1 MKKFASVLVQ
11 LKTLALEKIEQKLE
25 SKRLELQ
32 QNEREVLDKQAQ
44 LSAFKNPELGGMSLF
59 LQTQQLKSALRLE
72 IEYYQQEG
80 ENLNKDLK
88 VLEKDY
94 FLANQE
100 LEKAKIIL
108 EKEKQKEKEIV
119 EKKEQTLL
127 DENAMILHWQKGG
140 LACVKS
146 C

>member
-32 QNEREVLDKQAQ
+32 QKEQEVLDKQAQ

-59 LQTQQLKSALRLE
+59 LQTQQLKSALRME

-80 ENLNKDLK
+80 ENLTKDLK
-88 VLEKDY
+88 ILERDY
-94 FLANQE
+94 LLANQE

-108 EKEKQKEKEIV
+108 EKEKQKEQEIL
-119 EKKEQTLL
+119 EKKEQALL
-127 DENAMILHWQKGG
+127 DENAMILHWQKEG
-140 LACVKS
+140 LHA
-146 C
+146 

>member
-32 QNEREVLDKQAQ
+32 QNEREILDKQAQ

-59 LQTQQLKSALRLE
+59 LQTQQLKSALRME
-72 IEYYQQEG
+72 IEYYQQES

-88 VLEKDY
+88 ILEKDY

-108 EKEKQKEKEIV
+108 ENEKRKEKEIL
-119 EKKEQTLL
+119 EKKEQALL
-127 DENAMILHWQKGG
+127 DENAMILHWQKEG
-140 LACVKS
+140 LHA
-146 C
+146 

>member
-59 LQTQQLKSALRLE
+59 LQIQQLKSALRME
-72 IEYYQQEG
+72 IEYCQQEG

-94 FLANQE
+94 LLANQE

-108 EKEKQKEKEIV
+108 ENEKQKEKEIV

-140 LACVKS
+140 LHA
-146 C
+146 

>member
-11 LKTLALEKIEQKLE
+11 LKTLALEKIERKLE

-80 ENLNKDLK
+80 ENLTKDLK
-88 VLEKDY
+88 ILEKDY
-94 FLANQE
+94 LLANQE

-108 EKEKQKEKEIV
+108 EKEKQKEQKIL
-119 EKKEQTLL
+119 EKKEQALL
-127 DENAMILHWQKGG
+127 DENAMILHWQKEG
-140 LACVKS
+140 LHA
-146 C
+146 

>member
-59 LQTQQLKSALRLE
+59 LQTQQLKSALRME
-72 IEYYQQEG
+72 IEYYQQES
-80 ENLNKDLK
+80 ENLIKDLK
-88 VLEKDY
+88 ILEKDY
-94 FLANQE
+94 LLANQE

-108 EKEKQKEKEIV
+108 ENEKQKEKEIL
-119 EKKEQTLL
+119 EKKEQALL
-127 DENAMILHWQKGG
+127 DENAMILHWQKEG
-140 LACVKS
+140 LHA
-146 C
+146 

>member
-59 LQTQQLKSALRLE
+59 LQIQQLKSALRME
-72 IEYYQQEG
+72 IEYYQQES
-80 ENLNKDLK
+80 ENLIKDLK
-88 VLEKDY
+88 ILEKDY
-94 FLANQE
+94 LLANQE

-119 EKKEQTLL
+119 EKKEQALL
-127 DENAMILHWQKGG
+127 DENAMILHWQKEG
-140 LACVKS
+140 LHA
-146 C
+146 

>member
-25 SKRLELQ
+25 SKRLEWR
-32 QNEREVLDKQAQ
+32 QNEREILDKQAQ

-59 LQTQQLKSALRLE
+59 LQTQQLKSALRME
-72 IEYYQQEG
+72 IEYYQQQG
-80 ENLNKDLK
+80 ENLTKDLK
-88 VLEKDY
+88 NLEKDY

-108 EKEKQKEKEIV
+108 ENEKRKEKEIL
-119 EKKEQTLL
+119 EKKEQALL

-140 LACVKS
+140 LHA
-146 C
+146 

>member
-25 SKRLELQ
+25 SKRLEWQ

-59 LQTQQLKSALRLE
+59 LQTQQLKSALRME
-72 IEYYQQEG
+72 IEYYQQQS
-80 ENLNKDLK
+80 ENLTKDLK
-88 VLEKDY
+88 ILEKEY
-94 FLANQE
+94 LLANQE

-108 EKEKQKEKEIV
+108 ENEKRKEKEIL
-119 EKKEQTLL
+119 EKKEQALL
-127 DENAMILHWQKGG
+127 DENAMILHWQKEG
-140 LACVKS
+140 LHA
-146 C
+146 

>member
-59 LQTQQLKSALRLE
+59 LQTQQLKSALRME

-80 ENLNKDLK
+80 ENLTKDLK
-88 VLEKDY
+88 ILEKDY
-94 FLANQE
+94 LLANQE

-108 EKEKQKEKEIV
+108 EKEKQKEKEIL
-119 EKKEQTLL
+119 EKKEQALL
-127 DENAMILHWQKGG
+127 DENAMILHWQKEG
-140 LACVKS
+140 LHA
-146 C
+146 

>member
-25 SKRLELQ
+25 SKRLELR
-32 QNEREVLDKQAQ
+32 QNEREILDKQAQ

-72 IEYYQQEG
+72 IEYCQQEG

-88 VLEKDY
+88 ILEKDY
-94 FLANQE
+94 LLANQE
-100 LEKAKIIL
+100 LEKAKIML
-108 EKEKQKEKEIV
+108 ENEKQKEKEIL
-119 EKKEQTLL
+119 EKKEQALL

-140 LACVKS
+140 LHA
-146 C
+146 

>member
-32 QNEREVLDKQAQ
+32 QKEREVLDKQAQ

-59 LQTQQLKSALRLE
+59 LQTQQLKSALRME

-80 ENLNKDLK
+80 ENLTKDLK
-88 VLEKDY
+88 ILEKDY
-94 FLANQE
+94 LLANQE

-108 EKEKQKEKEIV
+108 EKEKQKEKEIL
-119 EKKEQTLL
+119 EKKEQAFL
-127 DENAMILHWQKGG
+127 DENAMILHWQKEG
-140 LACVKS
+140 LHA
-146 C
+146 

>member
-32 QNEREVLDKQAQ
+32 QKEREVLDKQAQ

-59 LQTQQLKSALRLE
+59 LQTQQLKSALRME

-80 ENLNKDLK
+80 ENLTKDLK
-88 VLEKDY
+88 ILERDY
-94 FLANQE
+94 LLANQE

-108 EKEKQKEKEIV
+108 EKEKRKEKEIL
-119 EKKEQTLL
+119 EKKEQALL
-127 DENAMILHWQKGG
+127 DENAMILHWQKEG
-140 LACVKS
+140 LHA
-146 C
+146 

>member
-32 QNEREVLDKQAQ
+32 QNEREVLEKQAQ

-59 LQTQQLKSALRLE
+59 LQTQQLKSALRME

-80 ENLNKDLK
+80 KNLNKDLK

-94 FLANQE
+94 LLANQE

-108 EKEKQKEKEIV
+108 EKEKQKEKEIL
-119 EKKEQTLL
+119 EKKEQALL
-127 DENAMILHWQKGG
+127 DENAMILHWQKEG
-140 LACVKS
+140 LHA
-146 C
+146 

>member
-59 LQTQQLKSALRLE
+59 LQTQQLKSALRME

-80 ENLNKDLK
+80 ENLTKDLK
-88 VLEKDY
+88 ILEKDY

-108 EKEKQKEKEIV
+108 ENEKQKEKEIL
-119 EKKEQTLL
+119 EKKEQVLL

-140 LACVKS
+140 LHA
-146 C
+146 

>member
-25 SKRLELQ
+25 SKRLEWQ
-32 QNEREVLDKQAQ
+32 QNEREILDKQAQ

-59 LQTQQLKSALRLE
+59 LQTQQLKSALRME
-72 IEYYQQEG
+72 IEYYQQES

-88 VLEKDY
+88 ILEKEY
-94 FLANQE
+94 LLANQE

-108 EKEKQKEKEIV
+108 ENEKRKEKEIL
-119 EKKEQTLL
+119 EKKEQALL
-127 DENAMILHWQKGG
+127 DENAMILHWQKES
-140 LACVKS
+140 LHA
-146 C
+146 

>member
-25 SKRLELQ
+25 SKHLEWR
-32 QNEREVLDKQAQ
+32 QNEREILDKQAQ

-59 LQTQQLKSALRLE
+59 LQTQQLKSALRME
-72 IEYYQQEG
+72 IEYYQQQG
-80 ENLNKDLK
+80 ENLTKDLK
-88 VLEKDY
+88 ILEKDY

-108 EKEKQKEKEIV
+108 ENEKRKEKEIL
-119 EKKEQTLL
+119 EKKEQALL
-127 DENAMILHWQKGG
+127 DENAMILHWQKEG
-140 LACVKS
+140 LHA
-146 C
+146 

>member
-32 QNEREVLDKQAQ
+32 QNEREVLEKQAQ

-59 LQTQQLKSALRLE
+59 LQTQQLKSALRME

-80 ENLNKDLK
+80 ENLTKDLK

-108 EKEKQKEKEIV
+108 ENEKQKEKEIL
-119 EKKEQTLL
+119 EKKEQALL

-140 LACVKS
+140 LHA
-146 C
+146 

>member
-32 QNEREVLDKQAQ
+32 QNEREVLDKQTQ

-59 LQTQQLKSALRLE
+59 LQTQQLKSALRME

-80 ENLNKDLK
+80 KNLNKDLK

-94 FLANQE
+94 LLANQE

-119 EKKEQTLL
+119 EKKEQALL
-127 DENAMILHWQKGG
+127 DENAMILHWQKEG
-140 LACVKS
+140 LHA
-146 C
+146 

>member
-1 MKKFASVLVQ
+1 MKKFASILVQ

-25 SKRLELQ
+25 SKRLEWQ
-32 QNEREVLDKQAQ
+32 QNEREILDKQAQ

-59 LQTQQLKSALRLE
+59 LQTQQLKIALRME
-72 IEYYQQEG
+72 IEYYQQES

-88 VLEKDY
+88 ILEKEY

-108 EKEKQKEKEIV
+108 ENEKRKEKEIL
-119 EKKEQTLL
+119 EKKEQALL
-127 DENAMILHWQKGG
+127 DQNAMILHWQKES
-140 LACVKS
+140 LHA
-146 C
+146 

>member
-25 SKRLELQ
+25 SKRLELR
-32 QNEREVLDKQAQ
+32 QNEREILDKQAQ

-59 LQTQQLKSALRLE
+59 LQIQQLKSALRME
-72 IEYYQQEG
+72 IEYCQQEG

-88 VLEKDY
+88 ILEKDY

-108 EKEKQKEKEIV
+108 ENEKQKEKEIL
-119 EKKEQTLL
+119 EKKEQALL
-127 DENAMILHWQKGG
+127 DENAMILHWKKGG
-140 LACVKS
+140 MHA
-146 C
+146 

>member
-25 SKRLELQ
+25 SKRLEWQ
-32 QNEREVLDKQAQ
+32 QNEREILDKQAQ

-59 LQTQQLKSALRLE
+59 LQTQQLKSALRME

-108 EKEKQKEKEIV
+108 EKEKQKEQEIV
-119 EKKEQTLL
+119 EKKEQALL

-140 LACVKS
+140 LHA
-146 C
+146 

>member
-32 QNEREVLDKQAQ
+32 QNEREILDKQAQ

-59 LQTQQLKSALRLE
+59 LQTQQLKSALRME

-80 ENLNKDLK
+80 KNLTKDLK
-88 VLEKDY
+88 ILEKDY
-94 FLANQE
+94 LLANQE

-108 EKEKQKEKEIV
+108 EKEKQKEKEIL
-119 EKKEQTLL
+119 EKKEQALL

-140 LACVKS
+140 LHA
-146 C
+146 

>member
-1 MKKFASVLVQ
+1 MKKFASILVQ

-32 QNEREVLDKQAQ
+32 QNQREVLDKQAQ
-44 LSAFKNPELGGMSLF
+44 LSMFKNPELGGMSLF
-59 LQTQQLKSALRLE
+59 LQTQQLKSALRME
-72 IEYYQQEG
+72 IEYYQQES

-88 VLEKDY
+88 ILEKDY
-94 FLANQE
+94 LLANQE

-108 EKEKQKEKEIV
+108 ENEKQKEKEIL
-119 EKKEQTLL
+119 EKKEQALL

-140 LACVKS
+140 LHA
-146 C
+146 

>member
-32 QNEREVLDKQAQ
+32 QNQREILDKQAQ

-59 LQTQQLKSALRLE
+59 LQTQQLKSALRME

-80 ENLNKDLK
+80 ESLNKDLK
-88 VLEKDY
+88 ILEKEY
-94 FLANQE
+94 LLANQE

-108 EKEKQKEKEIV
+108 ENEKQKEKEIV
-119 EKKEQTLL
+119 EKKEQALL
-127 DENAMILHWQKGG
+127 DENAMILHWQKEG
-140 LACVKS
+140 LHA
-146 C
+146 

>member
-25 SKRLELQ
+25 SKRLEWR
-32 QNEREVLDKQAQ
+32 QNEREILDKQAK

-59 LQTQQLKSALRLE
+59 LQTQQLKSALRME
-72 IEYYQQEG
+72 IEYYQQQG
-80 ENLNKDLK
+80 ENLIKDLK
-88 VLEKDY
+88 ILEKDY

-108 EKEKQKEKEIV
+108 ENEKRKEKEIL
-119 EKKEQTLL
+119 EKKEQALL
-127 DENAMILHWQKGG
+127 DENAMILHWQKEG
-140 LACVKS
+140 LHA
-146 C
+146 

>member
-59 LQTQQLKSALRLE
+59 LQIQQLKSALRME
-72 IEYYQQEG
+72 IEYCQQEG

-94 FLANQE
+94 LLANQE

-108 EKEKQKEKEIV
+108 ENEKQKEKEIV
-119 EKKEQTLL
+119 EKKEQALL
-127 DENAMILHWQKGG
+127 DENAMILHWKKGG
-140 LACVKS
+140 LHA
-146 C
+146 